1 MHGRVLR
8 RRLAP
13 FLLEDDDGGFSE
25 RRHMGNLWATWGY
38 TWTHACRGPLAANV
52 LAEIHD
58 LRTTWKVHHDAC
70 YPERVEL
77 PIAKRQQTWKCV
89 GHITT
94 GRSAAPPIQLVSAK
108 SCSARVS
115 VWPPTV
121 FPPLLLDWP

>member
-13 FLLEDDDGGFSE
+13 FLLEDDGGGFSE

-70 YPERVEL
+70 YPDGAAGL
-77 PIAKRQQTWKCV
+77 TA
-89 GHITT
+89 
-94 GRSAAPPIQLVSAK
+94 SA
-108 SCSARVS
+108 VS
-115 VWPPTV
+115 VQV
-121 FPPLLLDWP
+121 